1 MNTLIILT
9 SACNFPGGVNYKF
22 KMSFFDINKIIISPA
37 GKSLKKISVFNP
49 LTLHR
54 KGTRVKAIFCLA
66 LVCLLWGTTWIASK
80 EGVRYM
86 PPLQMAGIRQLIGG
100 LCYVLFFI
108 VRGDRWPQG
117 KEWQSIFILSFL
129 NFLLANGLSTWGLK
143 YISSGLGAIMGAIFP
158 LWLVII
164 GLFSA
169 KTKMPRKAILG
180 LLLGFG
186 GVCVIFS
193 EHLSDFLNMDFSFGI
208 LLSLAATWGW
218 AFGTIYT
225 KKHAVNFNP
234 YFSIGL
240 QMVISAIALTAAAY
254 STGDTIPVAAIPWQS
269 WASIGY
275 LVIFGSIISFIA
287 YLYALQNLSTEQ
299 ASLYAYINPIV
310 AVLLGWLL
318 FSEKLT
324 MFIAIGGLVAL
335 LGVYLVNKAYKVP
348 VPTMPEVEGV

>member
-1 MNTLIILT
+1 
-9 SACNFPGGVNYKF
+9 
-22 KMSFFDINKIIISPA
+22 
-37 GKSLKKISVFNP
+37 
-49 LTLHR
+49 
-54 KGTRVKAIFCLA
+54 
-66 LVCLLWGTTWIASK
+66 
-80 EGVRYM
+80 M
-86 PPLQMAGIRQLIGG
+86 PPLQMAGIRQLLGG
-100 LCYVLFFI
+100 LCYVLFF
-108 VRGDRWPQG
+108 VAKGERWPQG
-117 KEWQSIFILSFL
+117 KEWQSICVLSFL

-158 LWLVII
+158 LWLVVI
-164 GLFSA
+164 GFFSA
-169 KTKMPRKAILG
+169 KAKIPGKAILG
-180 LLLGFG
+180 LLLGFA

-193 EHLSDFLNMDFSFGI
+193 QHLNDFLNIDFSFGI

-240 QMVISAIALTAAAY
+240 QMVISGITLTFVAY
-254 STGDTIPVAAIPWQS
+254 GSGDTIRVGAIPWQS
-269 WASIGY
+269 WAAIGY
-275 LVIFGSIISFIA
+275 LVIFGSVISFIA

-348 VPTMPEVEGV
+348 VSTMPETEGV